1 MLGRPPAVTVPA
13 LPDESAHV
21 DEAASTASDVV
32 PAPVTLMAVTIDA
45 GRASLAPL
53 IVTVTFDPDDPI
65 AIAFALP
72 VVETVHG
79 PRNAVEVEPVAF
91 VLASIGVDAVIVTT
105 PGFALVTATAHVPSA
120 AVTQDA
126 LPRIALA
133 GVAVKVTV
141 APAIVAPDDVTVA
154 TTLAF
159 DPTSTRAGADAV
171 TITFDAGVGIG
182 LALGVG
188 VGLGDSVG
196 DVLGV
201 GDGLVVSVGDGD
213 ALGVGDGVGVPLGV
227 GDELGDGDGV
237 GDVDGEA
244 AGVED
249 GVGAAGVESLGLGD
263 GEAVGSPSDNDIDVG
278 VHRLAIFDPF
288 PETGAARATAF
299 DVSTDPAGAYV
310 GAGVFEGAALGTG
323 VGDGSVLVVADG
335 CGLTDGRAVVVG
347 RADVDGATVDEET
360 ALGAGFADGTAEC
373 VAIGAVLAAGVGTVT
388 GRGAGGCQSS
398 GWTNASPVAASYRM
412 IRTPDSAAHAARLAA
427 SVGRSVML

>member
-1 MLGRPPAVTVPA
+1 LFAPDAEIEETFVNVMLGRPPAVTVPA

-120 AVTQDA
+120 AVTQDG
-126 LPRIALA
+126 LPRVALA

-196 DVLGV
+196 GTLGL
-201 GDGLVVSVGDGD
+201 GDALVESVGDGD
-213 ALGVGDGVGVPLGV
+213 ALGVGDGVGVSLGV
-227 GDELGDGDGV
+227 GDELGEADGV
-237 GDVDGEA
+237 AEVDGEG

-249 GVGAAGVESLGLGD
+249 GEADAGVESIGLGD
-263 GEAVGSPSDNDIDVG
+263 GEAVGSSDIDSDVG
-278 VHRLAIFDPF
+278 VQRLAILDPF
-288 PETGAARATAF
+288 PETGAATATTS

-310 GAGVFEGAALGTG
+310 GAGVFEGAALGAG
-323 VGDGSVLVVADG
+323 VGDGSALVVADG
-335 CGLTDGRAVVVG
+335 CGLSDGRAVVVG
-347 RADVDGATVDEET
+347 RADVDGAVDDGT
-360 ALGAGFADGTAEC
+360 ALGAGFADGTTE
-373 VAIGAVLAAGVGTVT
+373 
-388 GRGAGGCQSS
+388 
-398 GWTNASPVAASYRM
+398 
-412 IRTPDSAAHAARLAA
+412 
-427 SVGRSVML
+427 